1 MKIKKGIVAIRNAA
15 QLSLDVSVALNP
27 PVRKYEKVEIKLSL
41 AIAVVIIPFIP
52 RINEIITDIPIMR
65 KHLSLKVDERTVT
78 IMQKQRRIA

>member
-1 MKIKKGIVAIRNAA
+1 MHIKRHATARISTGSENIRDRDADLKTKKGIVAIRNAA

-52 RINEIITDIPIMR
+52 RINEIIR
-65 KHLSLKVDERTVT
+65 GCS
-78 IMQKQRRIA
+78 